1 MGGLHASGYGQIPPE
16 GGLKRNDTT
25 KKFEL
30 GTVISDTLGNSY
42 RYIKANEAL
51 AIGQVV
57 TAVAKAAWDTTI
69 VMDGASAV
77 GDTYLHVDTNTSNI
91 AKNEFAGY
99 FVSQATA
106 AGLGIGY
113 QIKYHDSFTA
123 AEDEQDIYLE
133 RACQEIHADGA
144 VLYIYNPY
152 LMELID
158 GGAELVM
165 GVCVGTITSGQYG
178 FIQVG
183 GHCPVVAVGS
193 GTSTAITI
201 NEPLVACTTA
211 AGSVMGV
218 SGSTDADLMEVSA
231 TPLMSLQAVNAD
243 TAGYI
248 EAFIKGLV

>member
-16 GGLKRNDTT
+16 GGLLRNDTT

-42 RYIKANEAL
+42 RYVKANEAL

-57 TAVAKAAWDTTI
+57 TAVAKGVWDSTI

-77 GDTYLHVDTNTSNI
+77 GDLYLPIDTTTT
-91 AKNEFAGY
+91 AMDANEYAGY

-106 AGLGIGY
+106 TGLGIGY
-113 QIKYHDSFTA
+113 QIKYHDAIA
-123 AEDEQDIYLE
+123 AGGEGNIYLE
-133 RACQEIHADGA
+133 RACQEIHATGVA
-144 VLYIYNPY
+144 LLIYNPY
-152 LMELID
+152 LVELID
-158 GGAELVM
+158 GAAELVM
-165 GVCVGTITSGQYG
+165 GVCVGTISSGSYG

-183 GHCPVVAVGS
+183 GHCPAVAVGS
-193 GTSTAITI
+193 GTATAITI

-211 AGSVMGV
+211 PGSVMGV
-218 SGSTDADLMEVSA
+218 SGSTDADLMEVAA

-243 TAGYI
+243 TTGYI